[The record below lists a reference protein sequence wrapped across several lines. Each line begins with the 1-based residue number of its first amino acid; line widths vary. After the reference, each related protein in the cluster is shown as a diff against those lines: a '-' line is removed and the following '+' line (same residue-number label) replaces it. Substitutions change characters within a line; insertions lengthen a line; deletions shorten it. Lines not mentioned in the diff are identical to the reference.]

1 MDGHEDE
8 PVYTLYASMSWP
20 MTQRDLLSTQGKEDY
35 SGSKSEDSNLYVNGN
50 RNGDAALKC
59 CESRWLYTSGPFKNG
74 AVGLYNMG
82 LTCCLNSLL
91 QTLYMNREF
100 TDILQGMDMPE
111 DAAAL
116 QNNMPYQLLTL
127 FEMMQS
133 SRRYAV
139 YPYQLLRCLQKHG
152 MKLFV
157 QQDAAE
163 LFMTLFNH
171 IRDQLAKPQPNL
183 AGRLSSLYTIHIQ
196 EYLTCLKCTQEK
208 TRDSNL
214 IALPLPLTDPRFKR
228 PTSLEEALA
237 IVFRSEKPTEENMWL
252 CEDCGEKT
260 ASLQGMRV
268 RSLPRTLTL
277 HLKRL
282 SSTKSSWVRKIS
294 RRISFPL
301 NLDLSQILEADVVC
315 CESREQE
322 DWKYELFAVVAHSG
336 TPICGHYC
344 SYIRNMKD
352 QRWYSFNDSSV
363 SKVSWDDVKC
373 TFGNANL
380 HWSETAYLLVYQR
393 TESH

>member
-1 MDGHEDE
+1 
-8 PVYTLYASMSWP
+8 
-20 MTQRDLLSTQGKEDY
+20 MTQRDLLSTQRREDY
-35 SGSKSEDSNLYVNGN
+35 SGSKPEDGNPYVNEN
-50 RNGDAALKC
+50 RNGGAALKS
-59 CESRWLYTSGPFKNG
+59 CESRWLYTSGPFRNG

-133 SRRYAV
+133 SRRNAV

-152 MKLFV
+152 MKLFI

-171 IRDQLAKPQPNL
+171 IRDQLVKPQPYL
-183 AGRLSSLYTIHIQ
+183 AGRLNSLYTIHVQ
-196 EYLTCLKCTQEK
+196 EYLMCLNCMQEK
-208 TRDSNL
+208 TWDSKL
-214 IALPLPLTDPRFKR
+214 IALPLLLSDPRFKR
-228 PTSLEEALA
+228 PTSLEEALV
-237 IVFRSEKPTEENMWL
+237 IFFRPEKLKEENMCL
-252 CEDCGEKT
+252 CKDCGEKT

-268 RSLPRTLTL
+268 KSLPGTLTL

-282 SSTKSSWVRKIS
+282 FSSKSSWVKKIS

-301 NLDLSQILEADVVC
+301 NLDLRQILEADAVC
-315 CESREQE
+315 RESREQAH
-322 DWKYELFAVVAHSG
+322 WKYELFAVVAHSG
-336 TPICGHYC
+336 TPSYGHYC
-344 SYIRNMKD
+344 SYIRNTKD

-373 TFGNANL
+373 TFGNANF
-380 HWSETAYLLVYQR
+380 HWGETAYLLVYQR